1 MGYLKSLSVIGE
13 DEQSIN
19 FGTGTYNKETGL
31 AIYTSKEL
39 PFVLNAFNSLHKA
52 DSSSAKHW
60 FTLLYACCLAF
71 LALSSLWMYRPE
83 NGNFKRGLVLAS
95 AAFAF
100 AALVLVA

>member
-1 MGYLKSLSVIGE
+1 MSVIGE

-31 AIYTSKEL
+31 AIYTSK
-39 PFVLNAFNSLHKA
+39 AQA

-95 AAFAF
+95 AGFAF